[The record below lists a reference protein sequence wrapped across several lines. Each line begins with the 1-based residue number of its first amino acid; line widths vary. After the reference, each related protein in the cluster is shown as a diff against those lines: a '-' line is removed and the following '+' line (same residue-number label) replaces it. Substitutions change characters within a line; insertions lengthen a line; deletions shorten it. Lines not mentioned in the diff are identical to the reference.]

1 MATSWGTKRMR
12 SNACE
17 DASTSV
23 ATHPSSTQAR
33 RGGQWSKIG
42 PAVTAYRSVEERL
55 RATNKKLVEQLA
67 SQRAAA
73 TEATQKIL
81 AESSALLAALQAKDE
96 KEAKMATT
104 IRSLRRKNS
113 LLTQRLAA
121 TPEVPAVRQTLRQ
134 MRGGASA
141 GVKSKSAAQVEQF
154 LNTRFATRTARQQA
168 LFEHFKRYP
177 ENFALVLNAN
187 ITQTDFDILCKMNP
201 DWLLP
206 YQNDVLEEIREHWT
220 DEVALAI
227 QIQCKVG
234 HSHKYQDLIHVL
246 AKSYNTKTA
255 KWDRKELCG
264 KGSGLFI
271 PLLPSC
277 KRVDALRA
285 AIGAESPLMQNA
297 DGSAAWL
304 DLRYLLEECVRDE
317 RLHGFLRERRDAFE
331 DMIRVHWGGDAAQYY
346 RKVKVSKFSFR
357 LPSLEK
363 VILQAPQQARTV
375 VQFEGKD
382 DYDQNAEYLAPC
394 IPIMDQLREEGLT
407 IDGIHYTVIQSVGG
421 DNVWLSEVA
430 GTRGHIHTW
439 ACFLC
444 ECMQKDFARITTDE
458 TGRRVPVKAEKRTLE
473 KLFAGAH
480 RPLKTGPE
488 ECCPYCGVAFP
499 DQETIDALPAPQN
512 KNQESAYMTTHHGVR
527 FGKPPL
533 FKIPLDEWYL
543 CILHKL
549 LRCAAITVQRTVEV
563 NLDTTENVDAIN
575 AVISDLKLGC
585 KKVVARTKT
594 VASAKDTEPINFI
607 GR

>member
-1 MATSWGTKRMR
+1 MR
-12 SNACE
+12 SQLCE
-17 DASTSV
+17 DASTSAV
-23 ATHPSSTQAR
+23 PHPSSTQAR
-33 RGGQWSKIG
+33 RGGQWTKIG
-42 PAVTAYRSVEERL
+42 PAITGYRSVEERL
-55 RATNKKLVEQLA
+55 RAANKKLVEQLA
-67 SQRAAA
+67 SYRAAA
-73 TEATQKIL
+73 TKTTQKIL
-81 AESSALLAALQAKDE
+81 AESSTLMTALQAKEE
-96 KEAKMATT
+96 KEATMTTT

-121 TPEVPAVRQTLRQ
+121 RPDVPSGQKTLRQ

-141 GVKSKSAAQVEQF
+141 GVKSKSAAQVQRF
-154 LNTRFATRTARQQA
+154 LNKRFATKAARQQA

-177 ENFALVLNAN
+177 ENFSLVLNDN
-187 ITQTDFDILCKMNP
+187 ITQTEFDILCKLNP
-201 DWLLP
+201 DWLLS
-206 YQNDVLEEIREHWT
+206 YQNDVLEEVKEHWT
-220 DEVALAI
+220 DEVALTI
-227 QIQCKVG
+227 QIHCKVG

-246 AKSYNTKTA
+246 AKSYNTETA

-304 DLRYLLEECVRDE
+304 DLRQLLVECVTDE
-317 RLHGFLRERRDAFE
+317 RHLGFLRARRDAFE
-331 DMIRVHWGGDAAQYY
+331 DVIRVHWGGDAAQYY

-363 VILQAPQQARTV
+363 VILQSPQQARTV

-394 IPIMDQLREEGLT
+394 LPIMDQLREEGLT
-407 IDGIHYTVIQSVGG
+407 IDGTHYTVIQSVGG

-430 GTRGHIHTW
+430 GHRGHSHTW
-439 ACFLC
+439 GCFLC

-488 ECCPYCGVAFP
+488 ESCPYCGVAFP
-499 DQETIDALPAPQN
+499 DQATVDALPAPQN
-512 KNQESAYMTTHHGVR
+512 KNQESVYQTTHHGIR
-527 FGKPPL
+527 YGKPPL
-533 FKIPLDEWYL
+533 FKIPMEEWYL

-549 LRCAAITVQRTVEV
+549 LRCAAITFQRTIEV
-563 NLDTTENVDAIN
+563 NLDTTEKVDAIN
-575 AVISDLKLGC
+575 AVITDLKLGC
-585 KKVVARTKT
+585 KLVVARTKT